1 MYIVSPQYVGM
12 NPATGLAGALSEP
25 VQIDRVIPVGEE
37 AGLAIVPVLDNVQG
51 NIR

>member
-1 MYIVSPQYVGM
+1 MVSGQHVGR
-12 NPATGLAGALSEP
+12 NRATSLAGVFAQP

-37 AGLAIVPVLDNVQG
+37 AGLAIVPALDNVQG